1 MSKIALCPRCKT
13 EMRYV
18 TEVGRSDGSKQV
30 FRYYYCPACSL
41 RLLDE
46 SFRVTI
52 DGEAVVIRFS
62 QGSRRPIVVG
72 R

>member
-1 MSKIALCPRCKT
+1 M
-13 EMRYV
+13 
-18 TEVGRSDGSKQV
+18 TEVGRSNGSKQV